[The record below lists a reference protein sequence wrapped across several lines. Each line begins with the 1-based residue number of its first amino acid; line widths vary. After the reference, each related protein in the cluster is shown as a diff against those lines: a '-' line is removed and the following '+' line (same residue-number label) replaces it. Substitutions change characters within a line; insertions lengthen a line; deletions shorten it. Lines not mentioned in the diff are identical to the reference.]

1 MGKTKQQWSFVPND
15 YRLSHHF
22 RYPALATNRN
32 IAGLIVFLW
41 VMCTLEGAFAHII
54 HSIDK
59 RRGSVLLE
67 LLYGCLQNNKIPEEN
82 KVKEVVPHFLAL
94 MSLVVFVPSGIMLV
108 THALILKISL
118 KQYRCIRAVQDAVG
132 QRRLNEI
139 RAAKTVAIMVFSA
152 LACFSPLLAVNFITI
167 FEPPASKRGLDTSQF
182 NIKYILFPSL
192 KILTL
197 WAMCFNPLLYALKS
211 RPFRK
216 ALRRISENAGISF
229 SKRRN
234 LELKPRATN
243 DNSSSTAT

>member
-1 MGKTKQQWSFVPND
+1 MG
-15 YRLSHHF
+15 
-22 RYPALATNRN
+22 
-32 IAGLIVFLW
+32 
-41 VMCTLEGAFAHII
+41 TLEGSFAKII
-54 HSIDK
+54 RSIDK
-59 RRGSVLLE
+59 KRGSILLE
-67 LLYGCLQNNKIPEEN
+67 LLYGCLQSNKIPKEEE
-82 KVKEVVPHFLAL
+82 VKDVVPHFLAL

-108 THALILKISL
+108 THALIFKISL

-132 QRRLNEI
+132 QKRLNEI

-167 FEPPASKRGLDTSQF
+167 FEPPTSIGGLDTSQF
-182 NIKYILFPSL
+182 NVKYILFPSL

-216 ALRRISENAGISF
+216 ALKRISENAGISF

-234 LELKPRATN
+234 FEAKPKAANNHT
-243 DNSSSTAT
+243 SSSAT